1 MILKDFAE
9 QRNESPHT
17 IATYIRRHP
26 EEFEG
31 HTTMKGNKLVL
42 DEKAIELLEKVY
54 PLPKPVEV
62 IVDHES
68 REKLIK
74 ALEEIRVLEKEI
86 KKNYQIVAQAEATLV
101 LLEDKKQELE
111 TSRADLEAERVRANE
126 LFRENAELRA
136 KLSAE
141 QSRKWKFPWSK

>member
-31 HTTMKGNKLVL
+31 HTSMKGNKLVL
-42 DEKAIELLEKVY
+42 DEKAIEILEKVY

-68 REKLIK
+68 REKLLK

-141 QSRKWKFPWSK
+141 QNRKWKFPWSK

>member
-141 QSRKWKFPWSK
+141 QNRKWKFPWSK